1 MLWVLYLGYSWLV
14 IGFFLHALA
23 DLALID
29 RLQAVHAFT
38 AGAIGTFTIGMMAR
52 VSLGHSGRRI
62 EALPWMSAA
71 FSLVFAAAFFRV
83 LMPLLWPDFTDWFII
98 AAAVCWSLAFAI
110 FGLRYSA
117 ILMRPR
123 TDGRPG

>member
-1 MLWVLYLGYSWLV
+1 MP
-14 IGFFLHALA
+14 
-23 DLALID
+23 
-29 RLQAVHAFT
+29 AVHAFT

-62 EALPWMSAA
+62 ETLPWMTGA
-71 FSLVFAAAFFRV
+71 FALVFAAAFLRV
-83 LMPLLWPDFTDWFII
+83 VMPLFWPASTAWFMIG
-98 AAAVCWSLAFAI
+98 AALCWAGAFAI

-123 TDGRPG
+123 IDGRPG